1 MIMNF
6 GRNYEP
12 GVRFAVFLS
21 RCGVIPVG
29 SLVQSEKP
37 SEVRKPR
44 NAVVMEQQLQKI
56 SADRFIA
63 LVDSPEYAD
72 RIVEL
77 VEGEIIE
84 MPKPTGLHG
93 QITMP
98 LGAKIFNHAEDNG
111 LGIVTAADTGFIL
124 ESDLDGGD
132 TVRGLDIAFI
142 RKGRAPGALPD
153 QLVDVAPDLAVEVIS
168 PSNKATDIHLKIR
181 QLLAAGTTL
190 IWIVYPEMRI
200 VDVHTRDGATTLNA
214 ADTLSGGDVLPGF
227 EIPVREI
234 FPAPVSS

>member
-1 MIMNF
+1 M
-6 GRNYEP
+6 
-12 GVRFAVFLS
+12 
-21 RCGVIPVG
+21 
-29 SLVQSEKP
+29 
-37 SEVRKPR
+37 
-44 NAVVMEQQLQKI
+44 VMEQQLQKI

-93 QITMP
+93 QITMR

-142 RKGRAPGALPD
+142 RKGRAPGVLPD

-168 PSNKATDIHLKIR
+168 PSNKATDIHRKIR

-200 VDVHTRDGATTLNA
+200 VDVHTLDGATTLNA

-234 FPAPVSS
+234 FPAPASS